1 MEDLTIADFWGINE
15 VAPEMNDGNGT
26 SLVLIRTDK
35 GMKAFETINSKL
47 KLKEVAYEDGVRGNP
62 AEYKSCHRPPQ
73 RDTFFEDMSIMEFEE
88 LEKKYASPIKVT
100 FKSRVKRKIKN
111 TIKSALRAIGGGTES
126 ISTTKNMDYSL
137 CFVFDCQEQSV

>member
-1 MEDLTIADFWGINE
+1 MRAKWS
-15 VAPEMNDGNGT
+15 APIRKYWKVSEQMMVKYCD
-26 SLVLIRTDK
+26 LVLIRTDK